1 MSDRREKERRMRNLR
16 VDGDRLWTSLMEI
29 GRIGETP
36 AGGCRRLAL
45 TEEDGLARDLFCR
58 WAREAGCTIRVDAIG
73 NIFARRAGRDDSLPP
88 VMVGSHLDTVPTGGK
103 FDGILGVM
111 TGLEILRSLHDRE
124 IVTEAPVEVAV
135 WTNEEGSRFSPM
147 TLGSSVFTGE
157 ADLEF
162 AYGRSDEEG
171 TTVGEA
177 LEAIGY
183 KGNAPAAAGP
193 IKAYFEVHNEQGPV
207 LEERGESVGI
217 VTGSFYARYFVATIR
232 GEAAHVGPT
241 PMERRK
247 DAMVGTAALTLEIDR
262 IGRSHG
268 PDGRSN
274 APHIELYPNVRGVI
288 PSEVRLSCDVR
299 HRDPEVVAVMEEEL
313 RAAVREVEKA
323 RGVRIELEQYYEFG
337 PIHFDPEMTQLLRDC
352 ADSLGLKHSDLL
364 TVAGHDAVPLNR
376 ICPTAL
382 LFVAS
387 CNGIS
392 HNESEACKPE
402 DVTDGANVLLQAVLT
417 QAGVAAEAGV
427 A

>member
-1 MSDRREKERRMRNLR
+1 MRNLR
-16 VDGDRLWTSLMEI
+16 IDGDRLWSSLMEI

-45 TEEDGLARDLFCR
+45 TDEDRRARDLFCR
-58 WAREAGCTIRVDAIG
+58 WAREAGCTIRVDPIG
-73 NIFARRAGRDDSLPP
+73 NIFARRGGRDDGLPP

-111 TGLEILRSLHDRE
+111 TGLEILRTLHDQD

-147 TLGSSVFTGE
+147 TLGSSVYTGE
-157 ADLEF
+157 TDLAF
-162 AYGRSDEEG
+162 AYGRADEENV
-171 TTVGEA
+171 TVREA

-183 KGNAPAAAGP
+183 KGEAPLGERP

-207 LEERGESVGI
+207 LESHGESIGI
-217 VTGSFYARYFVATIR
+217 VTGSFYARYFLATIR

-241 PMERRK
+241 PMARRK
-247 DAMVGTAALTLEIDR
+247 DAMVGAAALTLEIDR

-268 PDGRSN
+268 EDGRSN

-299 HRDPEVVAVMEEEL
+299 HSDPEEVAVMESEL
-313 RAAVREVEKA
+313 RAAAKEVEAA
-323 RGVRIELEQYYEFG
+323 RGVSIELEQYYEFG
-337 PIHFDPEMTQLLRDC
+337 PIHFDPEMTQVLRDC
-352 ADSLGLKHSDLL
+352 ADGLGLKHRDLL

-392 HNESEACKPE
+392 HNENEACKPE
-402 DVTDGANVLLQAVLT
+402 DVTDGANVLFQAVLS
-417 QAGVAAEAGV
+417 QAGLADAAGAH
-427 A
+427 

>member
-1 MSDRREKERRMRNLR
+1 MRNLR
-16 VDGDRLWTSLMEI
+16 IDGERLWESLMEI
-29 GRIGETP
+29 GQIGETP

-45 TEEDGLARDLFCR
+45 TEEDGRARDLFCR
-58 WAREAGCTIRVDAIG
+58 WAQEAGCSIRIDAVG
-73 NIFARRAGRDDSLPP
+73 NIFARRQGQDDSLPP

-111 TGLEILRSLHDRE
+111 TGLEILRTLEDRE
-124 IVTEAPVEVAV
+124 IVTAAPLEVVV

-162 AYGRSDEEG
+162 AYSRRDEEG
-171 TTVGEA
+171 VTVGEA

-183 KGNAPAAAGP
+183 KGEAPAVAGP
-193 IKAYFEVHNEQGPV
+193 IKAYFEVHNEQGPE
-207 LEERGESVGI
+207 LESRGEPVGI

-262 IGRSHG
+262 IGRGHG
-268 PDGRSN
+268 ADGRSN

-299 HRDPEVVAVMEEEL
+299 HRDPEVVATMESEL
-313 RAAVREVEKA
+313 RAAAEEVA
-323 RGVRIELEQYYEFG
+323 RTRGLDIELEQYYEFG
-337 PIHFDPEMTQLLRDC
+337 PIHFDPEMAQLLREC
-352 ADSLGLKHSDLL
+352 ADSLDVKHSDLL

-376 ICPTAL
+376 ICPTGL

-392 HNESEACKPE
+392 HNETEACKPE
-402 DVTDGANVLLQAVLT
+402 DVTHGANVLFHAVLA
-417 QAGVAAEAGV
+417 QAGVAGQTDQL
-427 A
+427 